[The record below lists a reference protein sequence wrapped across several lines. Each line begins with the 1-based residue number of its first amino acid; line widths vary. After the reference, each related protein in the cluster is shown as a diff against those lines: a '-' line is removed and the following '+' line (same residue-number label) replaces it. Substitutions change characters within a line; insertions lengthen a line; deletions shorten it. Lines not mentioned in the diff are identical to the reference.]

1 MINKKFYEN
10 IGVNELSMSPKTFL
24 TLEISLKL
32 TDFRDLKNAFLK
44 QVSFAVCNFQKRLLV
59 FYTVYYSV
67 FSNRNVGIPG
77 NSNFQGNII
86 LFSKYVKLT
95 LLTLTLFLILCHM
108 QIHSVTQLKMFT
120 QKFIASE
127 KPKLRVDNTG

>member
-10 IGVNELSMSPKTFL
+10 IGVNELSMSPKTFQ

-32 TDFRDLKNAFLK
+32 TDFRDLKNASLK
-44 QVSFAVCNFQKRLLV
+44 QISFAVCNFQKRLLV
-59 FYTVYYSV
+59 VYTVYYSV
-67 FSNRNVGIPG
+67 FSNRNVGIP

-95 LLTLTLFLILCHM
+95 LLTLTLF
-108 QIHSVTQLKMFT
+108 F
-120 QKFIASE
+120 
-127 KPKLRVDNTG
+127 